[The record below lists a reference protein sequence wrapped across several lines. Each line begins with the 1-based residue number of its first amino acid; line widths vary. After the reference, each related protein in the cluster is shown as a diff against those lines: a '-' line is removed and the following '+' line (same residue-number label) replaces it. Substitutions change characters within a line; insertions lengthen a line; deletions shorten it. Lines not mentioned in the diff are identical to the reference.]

1 MLITEP
7 LLETVR
13 DFLRQNLTGVARN
26 STLQDKVIRITND
39 KKIPPYAGEEF
50 INIYGCECTNDFPL
64 SHETRKEVYSLKVGI
79 TRRLVGIPTD
89 SSGEAVYT
97 YDQPIMSRAKS
108 SMAKRAYEIIRKLDG
123 NWGIVALLR
132 QFDWSTF
139 TDEDEFCILTP
150 LGYAGS
156 AEIEEVY
163 AEHYYGEDDSD
174 RPAGLFLELTF
185 DGLEAYFNKY
195 YSE

>member
-13 DFLRQNLTGVARN
+13 DFLRSNLSGVGR
-26 STLQDKVIRITND
+26 TTELQDKLIRITND
-39 KKIPPYAGEEF
+39 QKVPPYSGEEF
-50 INIYGCECTNDFPL
+50 INVYGCTCSNEFPL
-64 SHETRKEVYSLKVGI
+64 GHETRKEVYSLKIGI

-89 SSGEAVYT
+89 SSAEAIYT
-97 YDQPIMSRAKS
+97 YTQNLMSRSKS
-108 SMAKRAYEIIRKLDG
+108 SMAKRAYEIIRLLDG
-123 NWGIVALLR
+123 SWGIVGLLR

-139 TDEDEFCILTP
+139 TDDENFCILTP

-156 AEIEEVY
+156 AELEEVY
-163 AEHYYGEDDSD
+163 AEHFYGEDDSD

-195 YSE
+195 PE